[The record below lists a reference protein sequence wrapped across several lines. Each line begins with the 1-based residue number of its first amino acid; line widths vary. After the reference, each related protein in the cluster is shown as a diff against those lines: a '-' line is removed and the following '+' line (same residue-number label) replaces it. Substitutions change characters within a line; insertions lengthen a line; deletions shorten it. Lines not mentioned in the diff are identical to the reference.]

1 MKRLIVDAS
10 VAIKWV
16 VDEVDSAV
24 AVALLDR
31 FPMAAPDLLVA
42 ECANILWKKAR
53 RGELSADEAVTA
65 ARILQHADLEILPT
79 RHLMDQATQ
88 LAIDLDHAAYDCVYL
103 VLAMHNGWQLVTAD
117 DQLRRKLAQTSSAGN
132 RKTLAISLQQAMS
145 SRSRSLR
152 RRNS

>member
-1 MKRLIVDAS
+1 MDAS
-10 VAIKWV
+10 VTIKWV
-16 VDEVDSAV
+16 VDEVDSA
-24 AVALLDR
+24 AAAALLDR

-53 RGELSADEAVTA
+53 RGELSADEAITA

-103 VLAMHNGWQLVTAD
+103 VLAMHSGWQLVTAD
-117 DQLRRKLAQTSSAGN
+117 DHLRRKLAQASIAGN
-132 RKTLAISLQQAMS
+132 RKTIAISLQQAITGG
-145 SRSRSLR
+145 
-152 RRNS
+152 